1 MKPDKYFIVLLLL
14 LLVGPLISAG
24 LFSQSLPEYM
34 RFSEDG
40 RRLRLGGVESTGFYK
55 ESEVR
60 TVHLNFYDPN
70 FWQQM
75 KDNYNTPNFVLASF
89 TFGDVTLDSVAVQ
102 FKGQTSYT
110 RPEKDGSEKLSF
122 DVKLDQIIDGQDI
135 DGYNTLNFNN
145 AFQDPSFM
153 KEVLYAHLSREH
165 MPAVKGN
172 YIRLYLNDEDWG
184 LYPNIQQLNGDFIK
198 EWFMNN
204 NGLRWRADKPPWYEQ
219 IETDLKGSAEVPPEP
234 NWGDGT
240 AALNYLGD
248 EDSLYQEFY
257 TLKSGEMEDPWN
269 FLIRVCDIL
278 NNVSMEELYDSLRI
292 YLDIDA
298 TVWFLAHEI
307 VFSDDDSYIHKG
319 KMDYYLYQDQETD
332 RMVPLEF
339 DGNSAMN
346 LRNVEWSPYYNFEEE
361 NYPLM
366 NRLLGVPELR
376 QRYIAHVRTILND
389 CFIEG
394 KAGSLIDGYV
404 TLLAPHVKSDPKI
417 DFIYY
422 LHTRVVNDLRLF
434 ITRRANFILMEQ
446 DINLSAPEILDITQV
461 VEGNEWTE
469 PDADQEVMIS
479 ASAKSVDGIAGLNL
493 FYGIGLAGNFLQ
505 TPMFDDGLHNDG
517 EAEDGLFSGVIPAYS
532 EGTYVRYYIEAVA
545 DNVEKTVTYMPEGAE
560 YDVFVYRV
568 AFQES
573 LESGI
578 VINEF
583 LASNNNIEADN
594 FGEYDDWIEL
604 FNSSDNTFFLFGFYL
619 SDDAQD
625 LTKWAFP
632 NVSVDPGEYLIIWA
646 DDDIEQGLLHTNFKI
661 SADGEEIIFSDGAGH
676 VVDQVVFQTQES
688 NISLGRLPNG
698 NGDFSAMLPTF
709 GSMNQ
714 QALSVSKSP
723 VIETELFVYP
733 NPATD
738 QINIHIQG
746 QIPLVMAVYNAFG
759 HLVIKEEFTSNL
771 DVSQL
776 VSGLYVLQVGG
787 SSIMFQV
794 Q

>member
-1 MKPDKYFIVLLLL
+1 
-14 LLVGPLISAG
+14 
-24 LFSQSLPEYM
+24 
-34 RFSEDG
+34 
-40 RRLRLGGVESTGFYK
+40 
-55 ESEVR
+55 
-60 TVHLNFYDPN
+60 
-70 FWQQM
+70 M

-89 TFGDVTLDSVAVQ
+89 TFGDLTLDSVAVQ

-135 DGYNTLNFNN
+135 EGYNTLNFNN
-145 AFQDPSFM
+145 AYQDPSFM

-172 YIRLYLNDEDWG
+172 YIRLYLNDQDWG
-184 LYPNIQQLNGDFIK
+184 LYPNIQQLNSDFIK

-204 NGLRWRADKPPWYEQ
+204 NGIRWRADKPPWYEQ
-219 IETDLKGSAEVPPEP
+219 IETVLKGSAEVPPEP

-257 TLKSGEMEDPWN
+257 TLKSGEVEDPWN
-269 FLIRVCDIL
+269 YLIRVCDIL
-278 NNVSMEELYDSLRI
+278 NNVPMEELYDSLRI
-292 YLDIDA
+292 YLNIDA

-319 KMDYYLYQDQETD
+319 KMDYYLYQDQETG

-339 DGNSAMN
+339 DGNSAMS

-361 NYPLM
+361 NYPLL
-366 NRLLGVPELR
+366 NRLLEVPELR

-394 KAGSLIDGYV
+394 EAGSLIDGYA
-404 TLLAPHVKSDPKI
+404 TLLESHVKSDPKI

-434 ITRRANFILMEQ
+434 IARRKNLILMEEEF
-446 DINLSAPEILDITQV
+446 NLSSPEISDIKQV
-461 VEGNEWTE
+461 VEGNEWAE
-469 PDADQEVMIS
+469 PDANQEVMIS
-479 ASAKSVDGIAGLNL
+479 ASANYIDGIAGLNL
-493 FYGIGLAGNFLQ
+493 FYGIGLSGNFVQ
-505 TPMFDDGLHNDG
+505 APMFDDGLHNDG
-517 EAEDGLFSGVIPAYS
+517 EAGDGLFSGVIPAYPV
-532 EGTYVRYYIEAVA
+532 GTYVRYYLEAVA
-545 DNVEKTVTYMPEGAE
+545 DNEEKTVSYMPEGAE
-560 YDVFVYRV
+560 YDVFIYRV
-568 AFQES
+568 KFQES

-583 LASNNNIEADN
+583 LASNNSIEADN

-604 FNSSDNTFFLFGFYL
+604 YNFSDQPFFLFGFYL

-632 NVSVDPGEYLIIWA
+632 DVSVDPGEYLVLWA
-646 DDDIEQGLLHTNFKI
+646 DDDIEQGLLHTNFKL
-661 SADGEEIIFSDGAGH
+661 SADGEELIFSDGAGH
-676 VVDQVVFQTQES
+676 VVDQVVFQTQET
-688 NISLGRLPNG
+688 NISFGRLPNG
-698 NGDFSAMLPTF
+698 SGSFNPMLPTF
-709 GSMNQ
+709 GSQNQ
-714 QALSVSKSP
+714 QALSVSRGP
-723 VIETELFVYP
+723 ITERQLFVYP

-738 QINIHIQG
+738 RLYIHING
-746 QIPLVMAVYNAFG
+746 QLPAKMAVYNAVG
-759 HLVIKEEFTSNL
+759 QLVINEEFMSSL
-771 DVSQL
+771 DISYL
-776 VSGLYVLQVGG
+776 VSGLYVLQAGG
-787 SSIMFQV
+787 SFILFQV